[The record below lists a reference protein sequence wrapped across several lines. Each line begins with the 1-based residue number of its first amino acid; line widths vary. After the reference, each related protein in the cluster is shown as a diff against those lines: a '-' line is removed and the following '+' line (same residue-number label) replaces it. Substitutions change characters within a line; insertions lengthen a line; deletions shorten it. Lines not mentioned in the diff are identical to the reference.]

1 MLIVM
6 AISVLWTSVIVFRRL
21 ALVTTI
27 QTKSARKRIGQEAP
41 NLSDTAHLTAQSH
54 DLARHWRLWYRC
66 CWRNIC
72 DWPTAEH
79 ALCDRRKPG
88 EPVSIV
94 MMICLSPATI
104 DLLAISYLISAIVLD
119 GETVAERGWF
129 VATCGLLGQRAGR
142 GRPRLA
148 KHRRLIMMD
157 SFLSID
163 NTTAI
168 TDGCALRDRGLRN
181 VYSHFGVRLNT

>member
-1 MLIVM
+1 MNL
-6 AISVLWTSVIVFRRL
+6 RL
-21 ALVTTI
+21 VQPLVNMV
-27 QTKSARKRIGQEAP
+27 QTKSARKCIGQEAP
-41 NLSDTAHLTAQSH
+41 TLSDTAHLTAQSH
-54 DLARHWRLWYRC
+54 DLARHRRLWYRS

-72 DWPTAEH
+72 DWPTAKH
-79 ALCDRRKPG
+79 ALCYRRKPG

-181 VYSHFGVRLNT
+181 VFSHFCVRLNT